1 MSGGGGSMAKREQRL
16 AAIRK
21 AFPEGGG
28 VVELPGGDMQTFR
41 VDRKVLPDLA
51 RYLKHDPE
59 LDLKLLL
66 DVCGADYPG
75 RADRFEVVYHLT
87 SLRHGHRVRLK
98 VPVREDDPV
107 VPSVFGVWKAA
118 DWFERE
124 AFDMFGIRFEGHPN
138 LKRILCHPSFQG
150 HPLRKDYDPGQRWLL
165 REGEQDEP
173 SWAREA
179 QEDEDRFETQVLNIG
194 PSHPATHGTLRTVVR
209 LDGEVITRAETEI
222 GYLHRCFEKM
232 SETHTWNQVIPYTD
246 RLNYCSAMM
255 NGVGYALAVERLLGV
270 EAPPRA
276 QVIRLILSELS
287 RIMDHIVDVGANL
300 NDIGAMT
307 PFLYMYE
314 AREELYSIL
323 EACCGSRLTMSYVR
337 IGGLSHDVPA
347 DFVESVRYLLKRI
360 PKLVGDMETLITENR
375 IFRGRTEGIGALSAE
390 EAIDWGWTGP
400 CLRACGVP
408 YDVRKAHPYL
418 GYETYDFKV
427 PISHAGDTYARYLV
441 RIEELRQSLRI
452 VEQALAR
459 LEPGPVITDNHNVA
473 LPPKDEVYTEME
485 SLIWHFKLI
494 MEGMKVPAGEKYG
507 YTEAANGEL
516 GYYLVSDGSGKP
528 YRIKVRPP
536 CFAIFQAFPHILEG
550 HMVADT
556 VAIMSSF
563 NVIAGEL
570 DR

>member
-1 MSGGGGSMAKREQRL
+1 MSGANMDNRNQTM

-28 VVELPGGDMQTFR
+28 VAELPGGDCLTLR
-41 VDRKVLPDLA
+41 VERGDLLALA
-51 RYLKHDPE
+51 RHLKSDPE
-59 LDLKLLL
+59 LRFDLLA

-75 RADRFEVVYHLT
+75 RAARFEVVYHLA
-87 SLRHGHRVRLK
+87 SLERGARLRVK
-98 VPVREDDPV
+98 VPVREDDAV
-107 VPSVFGVWKAA
+107 VPSVYGVWRAA

-124 AFDMFGIRFEGHPN
+124 AFDLFGVRFDGHPN
-138 LKRILCHPSFQG
+138 LKRILCHPSFVG
-150 HPLRKDYDPGQRWLL
+150 HALRKDYDAGQRWLL

-173 SWAREA
+173 SWARER
-179 QEDEDRFETQVLNIG
+179 QEDEDHFETQVLNLG

-209 LDGEVITRAETEI
+209 LDGEVITRAEVEI

-232 SETHTWNQVIPYTD
+232 AESHTWNQVIPYTD

-255 NGVGYALAVERLLGV
+255 NGVGYALAVEKMLGV

-276 QVIRLILSELS
+276 QTVRLILSELS

-300 NDIGAMT
+300 NDLGAMT
-307 PFLYMYE
+307 PFLYMYQ
-314 AREELYSIL
+314 AREEMYSVL

-347 DFVESVRYLLKRI
+347 DFVESVRFLLKRI
-360 PKLVGDMETLITENR
+360 PKLIGDMETLITENK
-375 IFRGRTEGIGALSAE
+375 IFRDRTEGVGAISAE
-390 EAIDWGWTGP
+390 DAVDWGWTGP
-400 CLRACGVP
+400 CLRAAGVA
-408 YDVRKAHPYL
+408 YDVRKAYPYM

-427 PISHAGDTYARYLV
+427 PVSHAGDTYARYLV
-441 RIEELRQSLRI
+441 RVEEMRQSLGL

-459 LEPGPVITDNHNVA
+459 LEPGPVIIDDHNVA
-473 LPPKDEVYTEME
+473 LPPKEEVYTEME

-494 MEGMKVPAGEKYG
+494 MEGMKVPAGESYG
-507 YTEAANGEL
+507 FTEAANGEL
-516 GYYLVSDGSGKP
+516 GYYIVSDGGGNP

-550 HMVADT
+550 HMVSDT
-556 VAIMSSF
+556 VAIMSSL